1 MYMRLPGQRTRN
13 LINNR
18 TAMEWTGETAWA
30 CRGQIINRT
39 GKRGDRQGKGQVF
52 YRTGFSKDIKYIS

>member
-1 MYMRLPGQRTRN
+1 
-13 LINNR
+13 
-18 TAMEWTGETAWA
+18 MEWTGETAWA

-52 YRTGFSKDIKYIS
+52 